1 MGRHGV
7 VADAGVRSVAAR
19 RLTWARGGRVVL
31 DDVTCEARAG
41 EVLAVT
47 GPSGSGK
54 STLLAMLAGLEDPDS
69 GEVVIDGVVRSAGRR
84 DGFGLVLQGYGL
96 VATLTAAENV
106 EVPLQA
112 AGVARADVHA
122 RAARALD
129 DLGLG
134 DLGPH
139 LVEELSGGQQQR
151 VAIARALVV
160 EPAVLLADELT
171 AELDAATQQRALEL
185 VFARA
190 DAGAVV
196 VLATHDPHVAGLADH
211 EVHLRDGVL
220 EVRR

>member
-7 VADAGVRSVAAR
+7 VAHAGVTSVGARSLR
-19 RLTWARGGRVVL
+19 WERGGRLVL
-31 DDVTCEARAG
+31 DDVSCEARAG

-54 STLLAMLAGLEDPDS
+54 STLLAMLAGLETPDS
-69 GEVVIDGVVRSAGRR
+69 GEVFVDGVVRSPGRR

-96 VATLTAAENV
+96 VATLTAAENI

-112 AGVARADVHA
+112 AGVPREEVHA
-122 RAARALD
+122 RAAAALD

-151 VAIARALVV
+151 VAIARSLVV
-160 EPAVLLADELT
+160 RPAVLLADELT

-185 VFARA
+185 VFGRA
-190 DAGAVV
+190 DQGAVV
-196 VLATHDPHVAGLADH
+196 VLATHDPHIADLADH